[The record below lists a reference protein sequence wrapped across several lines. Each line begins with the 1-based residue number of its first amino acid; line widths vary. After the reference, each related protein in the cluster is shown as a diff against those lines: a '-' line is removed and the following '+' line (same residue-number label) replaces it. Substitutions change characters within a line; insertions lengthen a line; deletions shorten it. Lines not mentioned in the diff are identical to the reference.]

1 MVDPAGALLHSSVR
15 PLRNQTENNQFCFWK
30 ELLATSTF
38 YDQRSAMVYPGEI
51 QQVLQLIS
59 PDFAHQL
66 NFQSAVLKIKA
77 SLRQWSDRVLIVAIR
92 AFTQLPDVRLFIG
105 VENRKARLI
114 LWIASPRP
122 LMRRQIGSVLPAFPK
137 EQIPVPQLP
146 FSEENAACKETS
158 EGDTEAEKK
167 SRSQVRRFEKTLK
180 QVIDSVLLGT
190 QMTRLSKQQPK
201 PGTSNC

>member
-59 PDFAHQL
+59 PDFAHQP
-66 NFQSAVLKIKA
+66 NFQSAVQKIKA
-77 SLRQWSDRVLIVAIR
+77 SLRRWSDRVLIVATR

-105 VENRKARLI
+105 VENRKARLM
-114 LWIASPRP
+114 LWMASPRS
-122 LMRRQIGSVLPAFPK
+122 LMRHQIGCSSTS
-137 EQIPVPQLP
+137 IPEGADPRALAAPQ
-146 FSEENAACKETS
+146 
-158 EGDTEAEKK
+158 
-167 SRSQVRRFEKTLK
+167 
-180 QVIDSVLLGT
+180 
-190 QMTRLSKQQPK
+190 
-201 PGTSNC
+201 